1 MRRKLGSFAVI
12 GATLMA
18 IVGTIGVLGAP
29 AGAVEFP
36 DICHS
41 TGSSTNPYVVNHP
54 NNQGQ
59 FEGHADHTGPIWS
72 PGATQWGDII
82 PPIPD
87 LNYPGLNW
95 PEGQAIWE
103 NDCKP
108 VEPPPETAPPETA
121 PPETAPPPPPGPA
134 AAPPAP
140 PGPAV
145 SAPSAPAAVAAA
157 PRVTG

>member
-1 MRRKLGSFAVI
+1 MRRRLGIFAVI

-18 IVGTIGVLGAP
+18 LVGSIGVFAAS

-41 TGSSTNPYVVNHP
+41 TGAGTNPYVVNHP

-82 PPIPD
+82 PPIPS
-87 LNYPGLNW
+87 LNFPGLNW

-108 VEPPPETAPPETA
+108 VEPPPETAPPTTAA
-121 PPETAPPPPPGPA
+121 PPTTTAAAPTTAAPTTAAPPTTAAAPSVAVPVPA
-134 AAPPAP
+134 AA
-140 PGPAV
+140 
-145 SAPSAPAAVAAA
+145 
-157 PRVTG
+157 RFTG